1 MGYVRGMTQ
10 PTVYMIAGPNGAGKT
25 TAALKILPNFLSIH
39 EFVNADEIARG
50 LNPLNPDGQA
60 VAAGRLML
68 GRMDG
73 LISSGKSFA
82 FETTGAS
89 HVFAEKLKRAKEA
102 GYRVGLIY
110 LWLPSAELSKIR
122 VRLRVEQGGHDIP
135 TETIE
140 RRYGRGL
147 KNLINVYLP
156 LADEVNII
164 TSISPVTAE
173 IEFIAQKQ
181 GANWIIYRPVEWAVI
196 QRYEKGREND

>member
-1 MGYVRGMTQ
+1 MSFSDAFARGVGYVCGMTQ

-73 LISSGKSFA
+73 LIDSGKNFA

-89 HVFAEKLKRAKEA
+89 HVFAEKLKCAKEV
-102 GYRVGLIY
+102 GYRVG
-110 LWLPSAELSKIR
+110 R
-122 VRLRVEQGGHDIP
+122 DIP
-135 TETIE
+135 SETIE

-164 TSISPVTAE
+164 ASISPVTAE
-173 IEFIAQKQ
+173 IEFIAQKLRC
-181 GANWIIYRPVEWAVI
+181 GLAHI
-196 QRYEKGREND
+196 QTR